1 MLDGFSL
8 SGLPVMR
15 EGRSRAIN
23 AENPTGEP
31 GRGGMAAS
39 ALGAG
44 RKGSPCLPWLHA
56 GETVT
61 LAHIH
66 GAGIINHIWC
76 TVTDRTAAGRYVLRD
91 LVLRMYWDGEATPS
105 VEAPLGDFFAN
116 GFGRGYAVQSLPIV
130 VNPKRGM
137 NCYFP
142 MPFASEARITLEN
155 QHSGDVQGFF
165 YQVDYTALDALPE
178 NSAAFHAQWRRQR
191 LTAPAQDYVIVDGIQ
206 GRGHY
211 VGTFLALQTLERD
224 WWGEGE
230 VKFYID
236 GDDAYP
242 TLCGTGTEDYF
253 GGAWSFGGKD
263 AQGATQEQTYQ
274 TPFLGYPYYSRDD
287 DYRNEYFHSECP
299 PMRALYR
306 FHIPDPVLFS
316 SRLRVT
322 LQQIGANE
330 HGLFER
336 QDDVASVAYWYQAE
350 PHQPFPALPAASA
363 RAPR

>member
-116 GFGRGYAVQSLPIV
+116 GFGRGYTVQSLPIV

-142 MPFASEARITLEN
+142 MPFASEARITL
-155 QHSGDVQGFF
+155 QRQGDAIELRV
-165 YQVDYTALDALPE
+165 VDD
-178 NSAAFHAQWRRQR
+178 
-191 LTAPAQDYVIVDGIQ
+191 
-206 GRGHY
+206 GRG
-211 VGTFLALQTLERD
+211 GAIRP
-224 WWGEGE
+224 GNG
-230 VKFYID
+230 ID
-236 GDDAYP
+236 GMCMRIAELGGVVQFEP
-242 TLCGTGTEDYF
+242 VARGTQLR
-253 GGAWSFGGKD
+253 AVVPL
-263 AQGATQEQTYQ
+263 EQ
-274 TPFLGYPYYSRDD
+274 
-287 DYRNEYFHSECP
+287 
-299 PMRALYR
+299 
-306 FHIPDPVLFS
+306 
-316 SRLRVT
+316 
-322 LQQIGANE
+322 
-330 HGLFER
+330 
-336 QDDVASVAYWYQAE
+336 
-350 PHQPFPALPAASA
+350 AA
-363 RAPR
+363 